1 MAQKTGNAGYQIL
14 VVDDDDM
21 LRDTLEEV
29 LLAKGYA
36 VATAANGQAALELLR
51 EHAFDVVVTDLNMP
65 GMTGIELLERI
76 STSNIGVT
84 PVLMSS
90 LFSGDVKERAVSKG
104 AFANIDKPIVTSRL
118 LDIIETGIRYR
129 HRNRGVSAQAMKN

>member
-1 MAQKTGNAGYQIL
+1 MAQKTGNAEHQIL
-14 VVDDDDM
+14 IVDDDDM

-36 VATAANGQAALELLR
+36 VATAANGQTALELLR

-76 STSNIGVT
+76 STSNICVT

-90 LFSGDVKERAVSKG
+90 LFSGDAKERAVSNG

-118 LDIIETGIRYR
+118 IDVIETGIRYR
-129 HRNRGVSAQAMKN
+129 HRRGNVSAQAMKN